1 MIVVRWG
8 VAVVV
13 SARRVTARSRVED
26 VSLT

>member
-13 SARRVTARSRVED
+13 SVRRTAARSRVED